1 MLLAPHAVHA
11 GRAVYTLGTNSGASP
26 WRVGLE
32 SLSLLSAMPFALAAA
47 SAAAMG
53 FGAEISTREEKCT
66 LIPSHDRAWC
76 PLPRSQTRNI
86 PGNASLWTRITPSNA
101 THSRER
107 VATDLHTHA
116 HFAQHSRER
125 VAYLS
130 YAMQKA
136 ARLVGRPEAYSR
148 GQRCTP
154 TLTGSLLL
162 GAGIVGGTDDAGLV
176 TQLGGHDRGLDIH
189 VRQELFRSDG
199 SRRRRR

>member
-11 GRAVYTLGTNSGASP
+11 GRPYTRSAPIQVPAVAGRIGI
-26 WRVGLE
+26 VE
-32 SLSLLSAMPFALAAA
+32 FAECDAVCLAAA

-148 GQRCTP
+148 VSAAHPR
-154 TLTGSLLL
+154 SL
-162 GAGIVGGTDDAGLV
+162 AYCCLV
-176 TQLGGHDRGLDIH
+176 LA
-189 VRQELFRSDG
+189 
-199 SRRRRR
+199 

>member
-11 GRAVYTLGTNSGASP
+11 GRPYTRSAPIQVPAVAGRIGI
-26 WRVGLE
+26 VE
-32 SLSLLSAMPFALAAA
+32 FAECDAVCLAAA

-136 ARLVGRPEAYSR
+136 ARLVGRLKHIRGSALHTHAHWLTAAWCWHSR
-148 GQRCTP
+148 RHRRC
-154 TLTGSLLL
+154 
-162 GAGIVGGTDDAGLV
+162 GLV
-176 TQLGGHDRGLDIH
+176 TQLGGHDRVLISTYGRNFSL
-189 VRQELFRSDG
+189 
-199 SRRRRR
+199 

>member
-1 MLLAPHAVHA
+1 MALVPALAGGGRSRLRAACVYRLCRIEECGQCFSRRTRSTRVGRIHARHQF
-11 GRAVYTLGTNSGASP
+11 RCSP

-148 GQRCTP
+148 VSAAHPR
-154 TLTGSLLL
+154 SL
-162 GAGIVGGTDDAGLV
+162 AHCCLV
-176 TQLGGHDRGLDIH
+176 LA
-189 VRQELFRSDG
+189 
-199 SRRRRR
+199 

>member
-1 MLLAPHAVHA
+1 MALVPALAGGGRSRLRLLASTAFAVLRNA
-11 GRAVYTLGTNSGASP
+11 ANASRAARGPRGSAVYTLGTNSGASP

-148 GQRCTP
+148 VSAAHPR
-154 TLTGSLLL
+154 SL
-162 GAGIVGGTDDAGLV
+162 AHCCLV
-176 TQLGGHDRGLDIH
+176 LA
-189 VRQELFRSDG
+189 
-199 SRRRRR
+199 